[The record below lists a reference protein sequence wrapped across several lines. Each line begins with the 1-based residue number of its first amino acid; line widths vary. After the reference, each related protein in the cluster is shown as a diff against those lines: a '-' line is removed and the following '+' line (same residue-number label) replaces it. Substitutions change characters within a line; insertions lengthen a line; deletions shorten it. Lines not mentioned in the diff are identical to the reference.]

1 MTTIKNPRH
10 AAVVLGE
17 ISEATGRKGAQIAVK
32 YACQECGADATY
44 EYHKRKGHKRAR
56 HDHDLCDTCFRK
68 AVAKANGGV
77 K

>member
-17 ISEATGRKGAQIAVK
+17 LYEAAGHKVQQASVK
-32 YACQECGADATY
+32 YVCQECGADATY

-68 AVAKANGGV
+68 AVNKANGGA